1 MVGMILAMMMMTLVT
16 MMITNLAGYGYLSK
30 SKLMGFLS
38 ANSPAN
44 VDDPYLILDIPTN
57 IFVSDTRH
65 TDQYIDS
72 YRDSLS

>member
-1 MVGMILAMMMMTLVT
+1 MVGMTLAMMMRTLT
-16 MMITNLAGYGYLSK
+16 MMISDLPDYGYLSK

-44 VDDPYLILDIPTN
+44 VVDPYLILNIPTN